1 MSAIQLY
8 REKIKS
14 LPAAERLELA
24 KIILDD
30 IPPESVLDFDTNW
43 SDEDL
48 RDAAACSAMN
58 INKSIGS
65 EEIG

>member
-14 LPAAERLELA
+14 LPAGERLELV
-24 KIILDD
+24 KIILGD
-30 IPPESVLDFDTNW
+30 IPREAIVDFNPEW

-48 RDAAACSAMN
+48 RDAAAYSLSLVDKN
-58 INKSIGS
+58 IGA
-65 EEIG
+65 EENI

>member
-14 LPAAERLELA
+14 LPAGERLELA

-30 IPPESVLDFDTNW
+30 IPREAIVDFNPEW

-48 RDAAACSAMN
+48 RDVAAYSLSLVDKN
-58 INKSIGS
+58 IGA
-65 EEIG
+65 EENI